1 MKGCNSMKKSERDKP
16 NVGVFESIIVVIAI
30 LFILGY
36 LIIFSGQ
43 SPQVPL
49 LISVAALMLYGIIR
63 GFNWDEIVGA
73 IEDGIKPGVIPLMI
87 FLLIGVLI
95 ATWIYSGTIP
105 TIMYFGF
112 KIISVKYFLPTVF
125 IVCSLVG
132 ITCGSSFTT
141 VSTMG
146 IAFIGIGSALKINPG
161 ITAGAIISGAYFGA
175 NVSPLS
181 GTTNL
186 AAGVGE
192 IDVYEHIKSLIWTDF
207 PVWIVS
213 LIGYTFLGFGHK
225 KVSLMKITVMTQQ
238 LSNGFWISF
247 WTILPIILLL
257 VLAWLKVPAVPSLAF
272 GSLFAVIIGWLH
284 HPIKLNT
291 LANYIMGGYVART
304 GSKTMDALLSKGGI
318 NSMLSSLALIIF
330 ALSLG
335 GLLIKFHIIGS
346 LIDGLGRFVNTAGK
360 LVLITTITCI
370 GVNFLVGEQY
380 LSVILPGESFKSSFD
395 KMNLPRTRLTR
406 TLNDAGAAVNS
417 IIPWSVSGVFIQG
430 ALQVSPV
437 KYMPYSFFPLF
448 VPIFTVLAGFMLEHR
463 TNKTLK

>member
-1 MKGCNSMKKSERDKP
+1 MKKSERDKP
-16 NVGVFESIIVVIAI
+16 NLGIVESIVVVIAI

-36 LIIFSGQ
+36 LIIFLGQ

-49 LISVAALMLYGIIR
+49 LISVVALMLYGFFR
-63 GFNWDEIVGA
+63 GFSWDTIVSA

-146 IAFIGIGSALKINPG
+146 IAFIGIGAALKINPG
-161 ITAGAIISGAYFGA
+161 ITAGAIISGSFFGA

-192 IDVYEHIKSLIWTDF
+192 VDIYEHIKSLIWTDV
-207 PVWIVS
+207 PVWVVA
-213 LIGYTFLGFGHK
+213 LIGYTLLGFGHRN
-225 KVSLMKITVMTQQ
+225 VSLDKITVMMQQ
-238 LSNGFWISF
+238 LQNGFWISW

-257 VLAWLKVPAVPSLAF
+257 ILAWLKVPAVPSLAF
-272 GSLFAVIIGWLH
+272 GSFFAVIIGWLH

-291 LANYIMGGYVART
+291 LAGYIMNGFVART
-304 GSKTMDALLSKGGI
+304 GSRNMDVLLS
-318 NSMLSSLALIIF
+318 
-330 ALSLG
+330 
-335 GLLIKFHIIGS
+335 
-346 LIDGLGRFVNTAGK
+346 T
-360 LVLITTITCI
+360 
-370 GVNFLVGEQY
+370 
-380 LSVILPGESFKSSFD
+380 
-395 KMNLPRTRLTR
+395 
-406 TLNDAGAAVNS
+406 
-417 IIPWSVSGVFIQG
+417 
-430 ALQVSPV
+430 
-437 KYMPYSFFPLF
+437 
-448 VPIFTVLAGFMLEHR
+448 PI
-463 TNKTLK
+463 

>member
-1 MKGCNSMKKSERDKP
+1 MKKSERDKP

-43 SPQVPL
+43 SPQAPL
-49 LISVAALMLYGIIR
+49 LISVVALMLYGIIR

-112 KIISVKYFLPTVF
+112 KVISVKYFLPTVF

-192 IDVYEHIKSLIWTDF
+192 IDVYEHIKSLIWTDL
-207 PVWIVS
+207 PVWIVA

-225 KVSLMKITVMTQQ
+225 NVSLMEITVMTQQ

-417 IIPWSVSGVFIQG
+417 IIPWSVSGLFIQG

-437 KYMPYSFFPLF
+437 KYIPYSFFPLF

>member
-1 MKGCNSMKKSERDKP
+1 MKKSERDKP
-16 NVGVFESIIVVIAI
+16 NIGVAESIVVVIVI

-36 LIIFSGQ
+36 LIIFLGQ

-49 LISVAALMLYGIIR
+49 LISVVTLMLYGIIR

-112 KIISVKYFLPTVF
+112 KMVSVKYFLPTVF

-146 IAFIGIGSALKINPG
+146 IAFIGIGSALKISSG

-175 NVSPLS
+175 NISPLS

-186 AAGVGE
+186 SAGVGE
-192 IDVYEHIKSLIWTDF
+192 IDVYEHIKSLIWTDI
-207 PVWIVS
+207 PVWTVAF
-213 LIGYTFLGFGHK
+213 IGYTLLGFGHK
-225 KVSLMKITVMTQQ
+225 NISLTKITLMTEQ
-238 LSNGFWISF
+238 LQNGFWISF
-247 WTILPIILLL
+247 WTVLPIVLLL
-257 VLAWLKVPAVPSLAF
+257 VLAWMKVPAVPSLAF
-272 GSLFAVIIGWLH
+272 GSFFAVIIGWLH
-284 HPIKLNT
+284 HPIRLNT
-291 LANYIMGGYVART
+291 LAKYIMNGYIART
-304 GSKTMDALLSKGGI
+304 GSRTMNALLSKGGI

-346 LIDGLGRFVNTAGK
+346 LIDGLGQFVNTAGK
-360 LVLITTITCI
+360 LVLMTAITCI

-380 LSVILPGESFKSSFD
+380 LSVILPGESFKNSFD

-406 TLNDAGAAVNS
+406 TLNDAGAAVNA

-430 ALQVSPV
+430 ALQVSPM
-437 KYMPYSFFPLF
+437 KYIPYSFFPLF
-448 VPIFTVLAGFMLEHR
+448 VPIFTVLAGFMLEHK
-463 TNKTLK
+463 NVKN

>member
-1 MKGCNSMKKSERDKP
+1 MKKSERDKP

-49 LISVAALMLYGIIR
+49 LISVVALMLYGIIR

-192 IDVYEHIKSLIWTDF
+192 IDVYEHIKSLIWTDL
-207 PVWIVS
+207 PVWIVA

-272 GSLFAVIIGWLH
+272 GSFFAVIIGWLH

-360 LVLITTITCI
+360 LVLMTTITCI

-430 ALQVSPV
+430 TLQVSPV
-437 KYMPYSFFPLF
+437 KYIPYSFFPLF

>member
-1 MKGCNSMKKSERDKP
+1 MKKSERDKP

-49 LISVAALMLYGIIR
+49 LISVVALMLYGIIR

-192 IDVYEHIKSLIWTDF
+192 IDVYEHIKSLIWTDL
-207 PVWIVS
+207 PVWIVA

-272 GSLFAVIIGWLH
+272 GSFFAVIIGWLH

-360 LVLITTITCI
+360 LVLMTTITCI

-406 TLNDAGAAVNS
+406 TINDAGAAVNS

-430 ALQVSPV
+430 TLQVSPV
-437 KYMPYSFFPLF
+437 KYIPYSFFPLF